1 MGQKVNPYGL
11 RLGIVKN
18 WKSIWY
24 DEKDYAKNFL
34 EDIKIRD
41 FFPKLSL
48 KDGKDYGI
56 ADIVIE
62 RFPAK
67 ININILTARPG
78 MIYGPKGANIEEI
91 KKQLEKMLSK
101 SVKINIKPIKKAELN
116 AILVAQT
123 ITAQL
128 EKRIPF
134 RRAMKQA
141 MTNALQAGA
150 KGIKIRCSGRLA
162 GAEIARVEA
171 YQEGKVPLHTLRAD
185 IDYGA
190 AEAKTTFGK
199 IGVKVWIYHGDVF
212 SKGLN
217 AKSDTKEM
225 R

>member
-34 EDIKIRD
+34 EDISIRNY
-41 FFPKLSL
+41 FPKLAS

-56 ADIVIE
+56 ADIIIE
-62 RFPAK
+62 RFPTK
-67 ININILTARPG
+67 ININVLTARPG
-78 MIYGPKGANIEEI
+78 MIYGPKGANIEEV
-91 KKQLEKMLSK
+91 KKQLETMLGK
-101 SVKINIKPIKKAELN
+101 SVKINIRPIKKAELN
-116 AILVAQT
+116 ATLAAQN
-123 ITAQL
+123 IAAQL

-150 KGIKIRCSGRLA
+150 KGVKVRCGGRLA
-162 GAEIARVEA
+162 GAEIARVES

-185 IDYGA
+185 IDYGS
-190 AEAKTTFGK
+190 AEANTTFGK

-212 SKGLN
+212 
-217 AKSDTKEM
+217 AKDLKARNEMKEA

>member
-1 MGQKVNPYGL
+1 MGQKVNPIGL
-11 RLGIVKN
+11 RLGIVKT

-34 EDIKIRD
+34 EDITIRN
-41 FFPKLSL
+41 FFTKLAK

-56 ADIVIE
+56 ADVVIE
-62 RFPAK
+62 RFPTK

-78 MIYGPKGANIEEI
+78 MIYGPKGANIEEV

-101 SVKINIKPIKKAELN
+101 TIKINIKPVKKAELN
-116 AILVAQT
+116 STLVAQN

-150 KGIKIRCSGRLA
+150 KGIKIRCGGRLA
-162 GAEIARVEA
+162 GAEIARVEK
-171 YQEGKVPLHTLRAD
+171 YQDGKVPLHTLRAD
-185 IDYGA
+185 IDYGTS
-190 AEAKTTFGK
+190 EAHTTFGK
-199 IGVKVWIYHGDVF
+199 IGVKVWIYNGDIF
-212 SKGLN
+212 
-217 AKSDTKEM
+217 AKDLKAKLEAKE
-225 R
+225 